1 MTGTGGERSATETG
15 TGDGDGD
22 GDGKGKRFMAGV
34 GDERWIF
41 LIEAIPESRGS
52 ISGLAL
58 TDRI

>member
-22 GDGKGKRFMAGV
+22 GKGKLFMAGV